1 MHPSKVLWFSMILCS
16 VTVYIH
22 RIRICYIVLKMK
34 LHNKLGEQG
43 IIHVWHFGV
52 GIMRYC
58 RVLNHGDGPG
68 AIIPMTTREYS
79 SKPYLLYS
87 KKKTHKFP
95 TYLLRLS
102 MASAMLAS
110 RGEEISIIGGFG
122 QQALSSKPTWLQLGH
137 STVNL
142 VLNLFLY
149 GKQWRTSHLQNKET
163 MDPHI
168 LTHTK
173 SITVDLTHWIN
184 ITVLMGMKQKISN
197 TKLIW
202 VA

>member
-1 MHPSKVLWFSMILCS
+1 MILSNHISIWSGYGEEGNINLISFYNLHPFKVLWYSMILCS
-16 VTVYIH
+16 VTAYTH
-22 RIRICYIVLKMK
+22 HIRICYTVLKWK
-34 LHNKLGEQG
+34 LHSKSGGQG
-43 IIHVWHFGV
+43 TTHVWHFGV

-58 RVLNHGDGPG
+58 RALNHGDGPG

-102 MASAMLAS
+102 MESAMLAS

-137 STVNL
+137 STANL
-142 VLNLFLY
+142 VLNLSLY
-149 GKQWRTSHLQNKET
+149 GKQ
-163 MDPHI
+163 
-168 LTHTK
+168 
-173 SITVDLTHWIN
+173 
-184 ITVLMGMKQKISN
+184 
-197 TKLIW
+197 
-202 VA
+202 